1 MDADFGFQ
9 MDTDID
15 ICRRWVF
22 TRLLHRVNDHCDITF
37 YQRFSWWFK
46 RPLLSA
52 FLRQLTPAYWKRK
65 QSFARVKLIFA
76 RNVFEAKEK
85 AGDRLRA
92 SRVFWEVGKKIGI
105 ASIEAFGLV
114 VGFHFLWIALMRFQF
129 ISHFQIE
136 DSVAVNFTTTLSL
149 IAATL
154 LGLYFAAVST
164 VISNAYARVPGD
176 IRVLIAEEQVSRV
189 YFRVLTLFAAVPMLL
204 LGFASHGF
212 KIDPLNMVFVCL
224 LGLFAVFSFIT
235 LGIRTF
241 QFFDPTAILPF
252 LRENFARA
260 VIAATPSGYNW
271 RDAAFQNYQQ
281 RQAERYLGSASNLIS
296 LAVSDEQVSGRAL
309 SDIANSLFHMLCFYS
324 GNKSR
329 IPPSSHWFRRRNRH
343 KDWLLSD
350 YNEVSIA
357 LQTGTVLRPELV
369 PDANW
374 VEDDIA
380 KQLSRI
386 IAELQKRNDT
396 SACMSVAQSLHWY
409 CRTAPIFGAS
419 EEALRMIQ
427 ALSPKLQA
435 LSATALDAKEFDLVV
450 HSLAIADTSCASF
463 VEVILAT
470 ARGFGRLDAN
480 LLQKQLAQIKWT
492 DRKSVSLEGAPA
504 PVAVELE
511 KLASQFE
518 FEIKVEGKIVTP
530 AWWSVEVVAFA
541 TVLEIQKFLR
551 DAIEQAER
559 MFNNEAAEQFKA
571 KRYLLVAQIVARG
584 LEACSKCSDQ
594 FSTLEQLVDRL
605 TKLDFSKNW
614 EWPKIDWA
622 EHQQKIQKLR
632 NRLIAYLSR
641 SSLLLDETVTDDRLP
656 DYFGQAYSII
666 ANECLLA
673 LFMGD
678 KTRFDELFVKYFHIA
693 LKASERLRQRFLAND
708 ARNIWVSGDPVID
721 LLAISGYALLATELD
736 GVPFKDTVVQRW
748 EAYFQG
754 FKKEDEQ
761 RIIELLGAFAERGT
775 FRSPPRELIR
785 IQWQQRWEGMLR
797 ERGLTGMH
805 DYFMPEV
812 QHHSLLIKLFAGRH
826 GLERAQELFLASHIF
841 SRPNAKG
848 LKIPR
853 AVNEMQDSLRRM
865 QEDAGQNQSE

>member
-1 MDADFGFQ
+1 MNDLHHISFPRK
-9 MDTDID
+9 T
-15 ICRRWVF
+15 WW
-22 TRLLHRVNDHCDITF
+22 RL
-37 YQRFSWWFK
+37 K
-46 RPLLSA
+46 RPLLAA
-52 FLRQLTPAYWKRK
+52 FLRQLTPAHWKRK
-65 QSFARVKLIFA
+65 QSLARLKLFFT
-76 RNVFEAKEK
+76 RNVFQAKEK
-85 AGDRLRA
+85 AGDRFRA
-92 SRVFWEVGKKIGI
+92 SRVFWEVGKKIGL
-105 ASIEAFGLV
+105 ASIEGLVLV
-114 VGFHFLWIALMRFQF
+114 VGFHFLWIALQRFQLF
-129 ISHFQIE
+129 SGFEIQ
-136 DSVAVNFTTTLSL
+136 DGVAVNFTTTLGQ

-204 LGFASHGF
+204 LGFASFGF
-212 KIDPLNMVFVCL
+212 KIDPLNMAFVCL

-235 LGIRTF
+235 LGIRSF

-260 VIAATPSGYNW
+260 AIAATPSGYNW
-271 RDAAFQNYQQ
+271 RDAAFQHYQQ
-281 RQAERYLGSASNLIS
+281 RQAEKLLGSSSNLIS
-296 LAVSDEQVSGRAL
+296 LAVSDERVSGRAL
-309 SDIANSLFHMLCFYS
+309 ADIAKSLFQMLCFYS
-324 GNKSR
+324 GKKSR

-350 YNEVSIA
+350 YNEVSVA

-374 VEDDIA
+374 IEDDIA
-380 KQLSRI
+380 KQLTRI

-396 SACMSVAQSLHWY
+396 SACMSVAESLHWY
-409 CRTAPIFGAS
+409 CRTVPIFGANA
-419 EEALRMIQ
+419 EALRMIQ

-435 LSATALDAKEFDLVV
+435 LSSTVLDAKEFDLSA
-450 HSLAIADTSCASF
+450 HSLAIADISSASF
-463 VEVILAT
+463 VEVILAA
-470 ARGFGRLDAN
+470 ARGFGRFDAI
-480 LLQKQLAQIKWT
+480 LLQKQLAQIKWA
-492 DRKSVSLEGAPA
+492 DPASVSLEGASA

-530 AWWSVEVVAFA
+530 AWWSVEIVAFA
-541 TVLEIQKFLR
+541 TVLEIQTFLR
-551 DAIEQAER
+551 GAIEQAER
-559 MFNNEAAEQFKA
+559 MFNNEAAEQLKA

-584 LEACSKCSDQ
+584 LEAYSKCSDQ
-594 FSTLEQLVDRL
+594 FSTLEQLTAGL
-605 TKLDFSKNW
+605 TKLDCSKDR
-614 EWPKIDWA
+614 EWPIIDWA
-622 EHQQKIQKLR
+622 EHQQNIQKLR

-641 SSLLLDETVTDDRLP
+641 ASLLLDETTTDDRLP

-693 LKASERLRQRFLAND
+693 LKASERLRQRFLAKD

-736 GVPFKDTVVQRW
+736 GVPFKDTVAQRW
-748 EAYFQG
+748 ETYFQG
-754 FKKEDEQ
+754 FKKEEEQ
-761 RIIELLGAFAERGT
+761 RIIELLGMFAARGT
-775 FRSPPRELIR
+775 FRTPPRELIR
-785 IQWQQRWEGMLR
+785 IQWQQHWEGMLR
-797 ERGLTGMH
+797 ERGLTSMH

-812 QHHSLLIKLFAGRH
+812 QHHSPLIKLFAGRH
-826 GLERAQELFLASHIF
+826 GLERTQELFLASHIF
-841 SRPNAKG
+841 TRPNAKG
-848 LKIPR
+848 LKISR
-853 AVNEMQDSLRRM
+853 AVKEMQESLESM
-865 QEDAGQNQSE
+865 QEDAGQNGNE